1 MIIPNLMVA
10 DIQRSLAFYR
20 DKLDMTVM
28 MTVGADK
35 TFNQG
40 SEVVTDPVFAIVEW
54 GGDQLMLQTR
64 GSLTADLPTV
74 PAGGD
79 AGLWGTVYM
88 RGFAPD
94 VVMEKIDAA
103 DVVKGPETSWYGMRE
118 LYVRDPDGHVIC
130 LGAPD
135 GEAPDGATPES

>member
-1 MIIPNLMVA
+1 MIIPNLMIA
-10 DIQRSLAFYR
+10 DVQRSLAFYR
-20 DKLDMTVM
+20 DKLGMTVI

-40 SEVVTDPVFAIVEW
+40 GDVVEDPVFAVVEW
-54 GGDQLMLQTR
+54 GGDQLMLQAR
-64 GSLTADLPTV
+64 ESLTADLPTV
-74 PAGGD
+74 PA
-79 AGLWGTVYM
+79 AGEARLWGTVYM

-94 VVMEKIDAA
+94 SVAERLDTA
-103 DVVKGPETSWYGMRE
+103 DVIKGPETSWYGMRE

-135 GEAPDGATPES
+135 GEAPET